1 MKEFL
6 SNLLYIPLPSFVSKH
21 LKKIKW
27 FLIVVLVFV
36 LVTSSEDRPRA
47 VREFILNLF

>member
-6 SNLLYIPLPSFVSKH
+6 NNLFFLPLPSFVSKH

-27 FLIVVLVFV
+27 FLILVLVFV
-36 LVTSSEDRPRA
+36 LVFSDEDRPRA